1 MAKAKGR
8 VTFDENRCKGCEL
21 CTTVCP
27 VKIVKMDRKRINI
40 KGYHPAKVDE
50 MEKCIACQNCATICP
65 DVVISVEKDI
75 DEKEE

>member
-1 MAKAKGR
+1 MAKVKGR
-8 VTFDENRCKGCEL
+8 VLFDENRCKGCEL

-27 VKIVKMDRKRINI
+27 VKIVKMDRKRINV

-65 DVVISVEKDI
+65 DIVITVER
-75 DEKEE
+75 EKEGKTE